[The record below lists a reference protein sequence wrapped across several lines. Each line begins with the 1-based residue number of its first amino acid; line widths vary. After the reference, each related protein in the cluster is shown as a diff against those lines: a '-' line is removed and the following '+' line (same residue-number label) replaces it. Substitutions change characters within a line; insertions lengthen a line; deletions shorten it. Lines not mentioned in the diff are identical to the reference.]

1 MNDKSYTELMKISA
15 MNRNQAKENFIQDLY
30 IEILLAEIQL
40 TSEKEKLVK
49 KIDNAIDNN
58 DKETFLLLSKE
69 FMSLTNGLERN
80 KQPKKRACHG
90 SFFNSSLCFTS

>member
-1 MNDKSYTELMKISA
+1 MIFLKDKSYTELMKISA
-15 MNRNQAKENFIQDLY
+15 MNRNQAKENFIQNLY

-58 DKETFLLLSKE
+58 DKEAFLLLSKE
-69 FMSLTNGLERN
+69 FIELT
-80 KQPKKRACHG
+80 KRFG
-90 SFFNSSLCFTS
+90 T

>member
-1 MNDKSYTELMKISA
+1 MKISA
-15 MNRNQAKENFIQDLY
+15 MNRNQEKENFIQNLY

-49 KIDNAIDNN
+49 KIDNAIDDN

-69 FMSLTNGLERN
+69 FIELT
-80 KQPKKRACHG
+80 KRFG
-90 SFFNSSLCFTS
+90 T

>member
-1 MNDKSYTELMKISA
+1 MIFLKDKSYTELMKISA
-15 MNRNQAKENFIQDLY
+15 MNRNQAKENFIQNLY

-69 FMSLTNGLERN
+69 FIELT
-80 KQPKKRACHG
+80 KRFG
-90 SFFNSSLCFTS
+90 T

>member
-1 MNDKSYTELMKISA
+1 LKDKSYTELMKISA
-15 MNRNQAKENFIQDLY
+15 MNRNQAKENFIQNLY

-69 FMSLTNGLERN
+69 FIELT
-80 KQPKKRACHG
+80 KRFG
-90 SFFNSSLCFTS
+90 T

>member
-1 MNDKSYTELMKISA
+1 MKISA
-15 MNRNQAKENFIQDLY
+15 MNRNQAKENFIQNLY

-69 FMSLTNGLERN
+69 FIELT
-80 KQPKKRACHG
+80 KRFG
-90 SFFNSSLCFTS
+90 T

>member
-1 MNDKSYTELMKISA
+1 MKDKSYTELMKISA
-15 MNRNQAKENFIQDLY
+15 MNRNQAKENFIQNLY

-69 FMSLTNGLERN
+69 FIELT
-80 KQPKKRACHG
+80 KRFG
-90 SFFNSSLCFTS
+90 T